1 MVIDELEIMTR
12 VMVELLSNTSSFL
25 LQLVDYCKR
34 KIKMY
39 TKASL
44 LPFLFQMLYEE
55 GLRDLGDLNKIGVS
69 AVLLACLAANKNTLV
84 KG

>member
-1 MVIDELEIMTR
+1 MTR
-12 VMVELLSNTSSFL
+12 VMVELLSNMSSVL
-25 LQLVDYCKR
+25 LQLVDYFKR

-39 TKASL
+39 TKPSL

-55 GLRDLGDLNKIGVS
+55 GLRYLGDLDKIGVS
-69 AVLLACLAANKNTLV
+69 AVLLAANKKTLV